1 MDARRW
7 DNSNEGMVAAFPP
20 IIDGK
25 AADVKL
31 HATYS
36 LARGAYCVWEAIN
49 LEAVEKAFEQFMPT

>member
-1 MDARRW
+1 
-7 DNSNEGMVAAFPP
+7 MVAAFPP